1 MRFLPH
7 LFMELAPFYLAQNDA
22 APEAVFYEHAPCYVL
37 SSLRTLKLL
46 RTLCP
51 SRPGQ
56 TPRRYYEEPHYSVTH
71 LDPSRLVTDGW
82 AATGRSRKQLGATNY
97 LIHRAPG
104 QQPRNPGMP
113 TIPAECI
120 HHLSL
125 RGITKGADSL
135 TNRSQ
140 KVHYKLC
147 HYSRTCWK
155 PQTAEGM
162 E

>member
-7 LFMELAPFYLAQNDA
+7 LFMELAPFYLVQNDA

-37 SSLRTLKLL
+37 SSPRALKLL
-46 RTLCP
+46 RTLCHQ
-51 SRPGQ
+51 GQ
-56 TPRRYYEEPHYSVTH
+56 DKHQDDTYEEPHYSVTH
-71 LDPSRLVTDGW
+71 LDPSRLGTDGW
-82 AATGRSRKQLGATNY
+82 AATGRSRKQLGATNS

-104 QQPRNPGMP
+104 QQPLNPGMP
-113 TIPAECI
+113 PIPAECI

-147 HYSRTCWK
+147 TT
-155 PQTAEGM
+155 TALV
-162 E
+162 